1 MVFLFIFL
9 VIILLFIFSKIRI
22 EIENFRFISKAK
34 RHINK
39 DYKLIIKLCILG
51 NIPISKVNITKTKL
65 EKMELKEKIKQMD
78 IKLIK
83 NNNKFDKKV
92 AETIKK
98 LKINIVDA
106 DLKVEI
112 GTENA
117 ALTALIIP
125 FISTI
130 FSVIFSKS
138 IKKSNNQKYNVKP
151 IYTNENLINILI
163 SGIFE
168 IKMIH
173 IINIIY
179 ILIKKEGED
188 KNERTSNRRPYDYS
202 YE

>member
-9 VIILLFIFSKIRI
+9 AIILLFIFSKIRI